1 MEFEKRERMLDLIS
15 SEILNSENNIN
26 KLIKKNE
33 KDEKDNAFI
42 GKINHKLKKY
52 QKEKMNQKI
61 AQITH
66 LNILYDYLEKKMDK
80 TNERTIVFQQNQ
92 LNKLSEKI
100 KREIKKYN

>member
-15 SEILNSENNIN
+15 SEIRNSENNIN
-26 KLIKKNE
+26 KLINKNE
-33 KDEKDNAFI
+33 RNNAFM
-42 GKINHKLKKY
+42 GKVNHKLKKY

-80 TNERTIVFQQNQ
+80 TNERTILFQQNQ
-92 LNKLSEKI
+92 LDKLSEKI
-100 KREIKKYN
+100 KQDIKKYT